1 MLNKQYIADLFNKYE
16 DDMQHKIRTKE
27 IVKVHHKLIEIIN
40 EFNSELSKEQQ
51 QKLQNVLEVEHQYGA
66 LETEQVFIYGFS
78 LAINL
83 FVSGLMNDKC

>member
-40 EFNSELSKEQQ
+40 E
-51 QKLQNVLEVEHQYGA
+51 
-66 LETEQVFIYGFS
+66 
-78 LAINL
+78 
-83 FVSGLMNDKC
+83 